1 MACRLLINKGGQTA
15 ESEVDKTI
23 LGENVLTN
31 SEILLGL
38 PAYQITE
45 IRMQKG
51 VVRFTAR
58 YTGAAACRHCNST
71 FLRNKG
77 RHLRRVRHENWGQR
91 TCILELQ
98 VSKWH
103 CRDCGRYFRQRLP
116 GILPRQRASEAYQ
129 QAIYQQHL
137 DGINRSR
144 LGRREKIGAATVE
157 RYFRKGLKRQF
168 NEWHPPRCPQILGID
183 EHFFTR
189 RKGFATTLCDLKNHK
204 VYDVVLGRSELSLE
218 PYLQALEGKDAVRV
232 VCMDL
237 SSTYRSIVRKHFPKA
252 LIVAGR
258 FHVIRLINHHFL
270 NGWRDIDLSGSKNR
284 GLLSLMRRHRRNLPP
299 EQWQK
304 LAAYF
309 TQFPVLEPIYQFKPG
324 LCDLLLHKHRTQ
336 KQCRTMLPRFLRSVE
351 DLLDAKLTQ
360 LVQLG
365 ETLRAWS
372 QEIAAMWRFT
382 RNHGITEG
390 FHTKMEMITRQAFGF
405 RNFENY
411 RLRVKVLCG

>member
-1 MACRLLINKGGQTA
+1 
-15 ESEVDKTI
+15 
-23 LGENVLTN
+23 LTN

-38 PAYQITE
+38 PAYQITD
-45 IRMQKG
+45 IQMQKG
-51 VVRFTAR
+51 VIRLTVH
-58 YTGAAACRHCNST
+58 YTGPTSCPDCHSIS
-71 FLRNKG
+71 LRNKG
-77 RHLRRVRHENWGQR
+77 SYCRSVRHENWGQR
-91 TCILELQ
+91 TCFLQ
-98 VSKWH
+98 LRVSKWR
-103 CRDCGRYFRQRLP
+103 CRDCGRYFRQQLP

-129 QAIYQQHL
+129 QIIYQQHL

-157 RYFRKGLKRQF
+157 RYFRKGLQRQF
-168 NEWHPPRCPQILGID
+168 KEWHPPRCPQILGID

-204 VYDVVLGRSELSLE
+204 IYDVVLGRSELSLE

-237 SSTYRSIVRKHFPKA
+237 SVTYRSVVRKHFPKA
-252 LIVAGR
+252 LIVADR

-270 NGWRDIDLSGSKNR
+270 AFWREIDPVGSKNR
-284 GLLSLMRRHRRNLPP
+284 GLLSLMRRHRHKLTP
-299 EQWQK
+299 EQWTK

-309 TQFPVLEPIYQFKPG
+309 LDFPVLEPIYRFKQK
-324 LCDLLLHKHRTQ
+324 LCYLLLHKHRNQ
-336 KQCRTMLPRFLRSVE
+336 KQCRALLPRFLRATQE
-351 DLLDAKLTQ
+351 LRDAKLTQ

-365 ETLRAWS
+365 ETLHAWS
-372 QEIAAMWRFT
+372 QEIVAMWRFT
-382 RNHGITEG
+382 RNNGITEG
-390 FHTKMEMITRQAFGF
+390 FHNKMETISRQAYGF